1 LLHLAVDHHH
11 DLDPLPE
18 AGEPGVDAWDS
29 VAGGRAPGGK
39 TYLPPPPVLEACHR
53 TTTIA

>member
-1 LLHLAVDHHH
+1 
-11 DLDPLPE
+11 LDPLPE